1 MRCKFVVSFLALATL
16 VPSQAAVS
24 MLTESPEAAA
34 TEAGSPAKQAIAA
47 FEAGRQIEAVG
58 MAKPLADAGDADAL
72 YLMGFAHESGQGAEA
87 SREKALEYYAK
98 AAAGKNKDAV
108 YRRSFML
115 LGSKELA
122 DRTAGREALEAAAV
136 GDPAIAGR
144 ILGEVYLRG
153 SEGFPANS
161 AKALSWWTKAGD
173 AGDVASILLVARL
186 HEGQFG
192 FPELL
197 DQKKA
202 NDAYAKAAALGD
214 AGAMAA
220 LGSRFLSGDEKLRD
234 EKRGREWLKKAID
247 AGEPAAHL
255 ALGDYEEHV
264 KKDLKAALANYER
277 GKDAG
282 QLDSMVRAASCYIDG
297 KGTEK
302 DTSRG
307 WKILETAATSGSAQ
321 AHLALAARDLAADP
335 PKLTAGYG
343 HLVAASRG
351 GLPEAQNE
359 LGLLYLSGR
368 LGDAD
373 GPAGA
378 AWLTRAAQAGFANA
392 QNNLAILFEQG
403 AGVDQNFN
411 NAGQLYALA
420 ANQGHAGATLGLA
433 RLVARGAGTAP
444 SATKAWALA
453 TLAVERGEK
462 SAQELVDKLALG
474 FDAGQ
479 KQAAAKELET
489 IKADK
494 PKDAPKP
501 QTPNVSVPG
510 PATAPAAPA
519 TTTPAP
525 AAPAAPAPATPAP
538 AAPAAP
544 AVR

>member
-1 MRCKFVVSFLALATL
+1 MRSKIVFSFLALAAW
-16 VPSQAAVS
+16 VPAQGAVS
-24 MLTESPEAAA
+24 MLTESPESAAV
-34 TEAGSPAKQAIAA
+34 EAGSPAKQAITA
-47 FEAGRQIEAVG
+47 FEAGRHVEAVG

-72 YLMGFAHESGQGAEA
+72 YLMGFAYESGQGAEV
-87 SREKALEYYAK
+87 SREKALDFYAK
-98 AAAGKNKDAV
+98 AAAGKNQNAV
-108 YRRSFML
+108 YRRAFML
-115 LGSKELA
+115 LGSKETA
-122 DRTAGREALEAAAV
+122 DRTTGREALEAAAV

-153 SEGFPANS
+153 SEGFPADS
-161 AKALSWWTKAGD
+161 AKALSWWTKAGE
-173 AGDVASILLVARL
+173 AGDVASVLLLARL

-202 NDAYAKAAALGD
+202 NDAYAKAAGLGD

-220 LGSRFLSGDEKLRD
+220 LGSRYLSGEEKLRD
-234 EKRGREWLKKAID
+234 EKLGREWLKKAID

-255 ALGDYEEHV
+255 ALGDYEENV
-264 KKDLKAALANYER
+264 KKDLKAALAHYER

-282 QLDSMVRAASCYIDG
+282 QVDSMVRAASCYIDG
-297 KGTEK
+297 KGTDK
-302 DTSRG
+302 DVARG

-321 AHLALAARDLAADP
+321 AHLTIAARELSADP
-335 PKLTAGYG
+335 PNLLAGYG

-351 GLPEAQNE
+351 GLAEAQNE

-420 ANQGHAGATLGLA
+420 ANQGHAGATLALA
-433 RLVARGAGTAP
+433 RLVARGAGTEP

-453 TLAVERGEK
+453 SLALERGEK
-462 SAQELVDKLALG
+462 TAQELVDNLALG
-474 FDAGQ
+474 FDAAQ

-489 IKADK
+489 LKSEK
-494 PKDAPKP
+494 PKAEAPQP
-501 QTPNVSVPG
+501 QTPNVEVPK
-510 PATAPAAPA
+510 PA
-519 TTTPAP
+519 TT
-525 AAPAAPAPATPAP
+525 PAPATPAP
-538 AAPAAP
+538 
-544 AVR
+544 R